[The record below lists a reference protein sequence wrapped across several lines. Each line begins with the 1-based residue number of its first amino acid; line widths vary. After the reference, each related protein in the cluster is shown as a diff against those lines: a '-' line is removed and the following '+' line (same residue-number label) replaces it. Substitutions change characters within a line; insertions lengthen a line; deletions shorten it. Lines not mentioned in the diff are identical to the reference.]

1 MATRQYYATIDLHIE
16 DQMATGSRM
25 EPAAASKGKGR
36 KRERGER
43 SAAEHSYRL
52 RYLQDMS
59 GDEQWLVDSYRRGSF
74 WTAMLAARAKR
85 HPVAAPRF
93 VFITEQVT

>member
-1 MATRQYYATIDLHIE
+1 MATRQYYLAIDLHIE

-36 KRERGER
+36 KREHAER

-52 RYLQDMS
+52 RYRQDMS
-59 GDEQWLVDSYRRGSF
+59 GDEQWLVDSYRRGEL
-74 WTAMLAARAKR
+74 WTAMLAARAKC

-93 VFITEQVT
+93 AFITEQVT